1 MLYVAVQ
8 NNPVKVRVSYQK
20 LLKLY
25 VLNQLHKQTG
35 KTQKKKSLF
44 KALRN
49 TKFFQTTELDWVEAG
64 LQVWLSPSS
73 SSHMPSHLTH
83 AAAGCMLAYRISL
96 RHAVG

>member
-1 MLYVAVQ
+1 MQ

-64 LQVWLSPSS
+64 LQVCLSKLP
-73 SSHMPSHLTH
+73 HVHAFELLGHALTSTVQQYIPLH
-83 AAAGCMLAYRISL
+83 VL
-96 RHAVG
+96 

>member
-1 MLYVAVQ
+1 MQ

-64 LQVWLSPSS
+64 LQVGVVEFSPAVPGLLLATECCSVS
-73 SSHMPSHLTH
+73 QEAIGRLLTT
-83 AAAGCMLAYRISL
+83 L
-96 RHAVG
+96 RLVM

>member
-1 MLYVAVQ
+1 MQ

-64 LQVWLSPSS
+64 LQVGAHPVLCSP
-73 SSHMPSHLTH
+73 LQQ
-83 AAAGCMLAYRISL
+83 CLA
-96 RHAVG
+96 

>member
-1 MLYVAVQ
+1 MGACVAAQ

-25 VLNQLHKQTG
+25 VLNQLHKQAG
-35 KTQKKKSLF
+35 KTQKKKNLF

-64 LQVWLSPSS
+64 LQVLPLPYSPV
-73 SSHMPSHLTH
+73 
-83 AAAGCMLAYRISL
+83 CMSVL
-96 RHAVG
+96 

>member
-1 MLYVAVQ
+1 MLCALVQ

-64 LQVWLSPSS
+64 LQV
-73 SSHMPSHLTH
+73 
-83 AAAGCMLAYRISL
+83 
-96 RHAVG
+96 

>member
-1 MLYVAVQ
+1 MQ

-64 LQVWLSPSS
+64 LQVCPQ
-73 SSHMPSHLTH
+73 PSHLTY
-83 AAAGCMLAYRISL
+83 AVAPCWNTFSVAILYSL
-96 RHAVG
+96 VVPVAE

>member
-1 MLYVAVQ
+1 VQ

-64 LQVWLSPSS
+64 LQVWHSPASES
-73 SSHMPSHLTH
+73 TL
-83 AAAGCMLAYRISL
+83 AGNA
-96 RHAVG
+96 

>member
-1 MLYVAVQ
+1 MVACVTLQ

-25 VLNQLHKQTG
+25 VLNQLHKQAG
-35 KTQKKKSLF
+35 KTQKKKNLF

-64 LQVWLSPSS
+64 LQVLSLPHS
-73 SSHMPSHLTH
+73 PV
-83 AAAGCMLAYRISL
+83 CMSVL
-96 RHAVG
+96 

>member
-1 MLYVAVQ
+1 M
-8 NNPVKVRVSYQK
+8 KVRVSYQK

-64 LQVWLSPSS
+64 LQVWHTL
-73 SSHMPSHLTH
+73 HLNPYWLVTTSVQH
-83 AAAGCMLAYRISL
+83 SL
-96 RHAVG
+96 MSKSR

>member
-1 MLYVAVQ
+1 MEACVALQ

-25 VLNQLHKQTG
+25 VLNQLHKQAG
-35 KTQKKKSLF
+35 KTQKKKNLF

-64 LQVWLSPSS
+64 LQVLFWSYSPV
-73 SSHMPSHLTH
+73 
-83 AAAGCMLAYRISL
+83 CMSVLWML
-96 RHAVG
+96 LLE